1 MSAANEALG
10 RLYFAEEDR
19 LHGPPPGLCN
29 EDYVAHIS
37 GSPPMSLSEHEALA
51 SVFYSAFPDYVH
63 VIDDVVANDRTVV
76 VRFTLSGTHLGDFAG
91 IPATGNRVEAVGI
104 SMLTVRDG
112 KVSQLNGVFDQ
123 VAMLRQVGAFPAA

>member
-10 RLYFAEEDR
+10 RLYFTEEDR
-19 LHGPPPGLCN
+19 LHGPPPELCN

-37 GSPPMSLSEHEALA
+37 GNPPLTFADHAALA
-51 SVFYSAFPDYVH
+51 AGFYSAFPDYVH

-76 VRFTLSGTHLGDFAG
+76 VRFTLRGTHLGEFAG
-91 IPATGNRVEAVGI
+91 IPASGNPVEAVGI

-112 KVSQLNGVFDQ
+112 KVSSVNGVFDQ
-123 VAMLRQVGAFPAA
+123 IAMLRQVGAFPAA